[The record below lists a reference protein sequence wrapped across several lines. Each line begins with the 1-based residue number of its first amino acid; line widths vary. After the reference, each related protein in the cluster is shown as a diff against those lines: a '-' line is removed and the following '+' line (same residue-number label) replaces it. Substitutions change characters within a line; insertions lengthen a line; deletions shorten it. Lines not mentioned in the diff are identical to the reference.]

1 MSELQEESQEKRE
14 LDEIKKRELDK
25 IKEIKQEKKESCCG
39 SFFTQ
44 IKNFWAW
51 FYSGKIR
58 GFIDLFLEGWSKWTF
73 WGNLG
78 DLLAMLA
85 AGVVNFGLP
94 TAVREF
100 FLQFVNFFLNTYL
113 SLRLFVP
120 VLIISV
126 YTIKTIWHLSNE
138 NRVKKKIKRDDE
150 KYNHRLEEIYENG
163 FFSRAVIKF
172 IWENFRGRLFDFIVT
187 SLFLALMNLSGA
199 WFIIYCVFV
208 VLTGINIIKDIVV
221 AHCHYCEIKNKK
233 IKKQLDQLIK
243 SEDDRDVSLSI
254 PDDRLILSD
263 SEHKHMSTGKNQI

>member
-14 LDEIKKRELDK
+14 LDE

-138 NRVKKKIKRDDE
+138 NRVKKKIKSDDE

-163 FFSRAVIKF
+163 FFYLGEFSRQIIRFYCNKF
-172 IWENFRGRLFDFIVT
+172 IFSANEFIRCVVY
-187 SLFLALMNLSGA
+187 NLLCICG
-199 WFIIYCVFV
+199 F
-208 VLTGINIIKDIVV
+208 
-221 AHCHYCEIKNKK
+221 
-233 IKKQLDQLIK
+233 
-243 SEDDRDVSLSI
+243 DRD
-254 PDDRLILSD
+254 
-263 SEHKHMSTGKNQI
+263 